1 VEVAVEQA
9 LEQGR
14 RRRPGGG
21 ATDKQQRFV
30 RLIEQGISNA
40 EACRMVGINRRTGT
54 RWRFGRT
61 VQNTAGQPVH
71 YPPVS
76 APRPP
81 KPRHPRYL
89 SAAERTTIADLH
101 REEKTLQEIAVL
113 TGRNTSTIS
122 RELRRNA
129 DPTTGLYLPA
139 AADRLAAGRVARP
152 RPRRVTRDEELHAV
166 VVELLSKRW
175 SPEQVA
181 HELLQRFPDHPERQ
195 LCTESIYQ
203 AIYDVKVEVTRP
215 AKRRRRR
222 RRRRIQGL
230 ERRGRLTG
238 MTMIADRPAD
248 VDDRVQVG
256 HWEGDCI
263 MGAGNRSAIGTLVE
277 RHTRFLLLIH
287 VPVDQPT
294 AQAIRDG
301 ICSAM
306 ADLPLHLRRS
316 LTWDQG
322 KEMAL
327 HRQVTAAVGTAV
339 YFCDAHSPWQ
349 RGSNENTNGL
359 LRDYFPKGT
368 DLGAVTPEELAQV
381 ADEINHRPRKTLD
394 WARPADLLRLHLNSH
409 EAQLAMMGA

>member
-21 ATDKQQRFV
+21 ATDKQERFV
-30 RLIEQGISNA
+30 RLIEQGISNT

-139 AADRLAAGRVARP
+139 TADQLAAGRVARP
-152 RPRRVTRDEELHAV
+152 RPRRVARDEELHPV

-181 HELLQRFPDHPERQ
+181 HELRQRFPDHPERQ

-230 ERRGRLTG
+230 ERRGRLKR

-248 VDDRVQVG
+248 VEDRVQVG
-256 HWEGDCI
+256 HWEGDC
-263 MGAGNRSAIGTLVE
+263 ATRSRTKYEWTDRME
-277 RHTRFLLLIH
+277 RRL
-287 VPVDQPT
+287 
-294 AQAIRDG
+294 
-301 ICSAM
+301 M
-306 ADLPLHLRRS
+306 
-316 LTWDQG
+316 
-322 KEMAL
+322 M
-327 HRQVTAAVGTAV
+327 
-339 YFCDAHSPWQ
+339 
-349 RGSNENTNGL
+349 
-359 LRDYFPKGT
+359 
-368 DLGAVTPEELAQV
+368 
-381 ADEINHRPRKTLD
+381 RP
-394 WARPADLLRLHLNSH
+394 
-409 EAQLAMMGA
+409 